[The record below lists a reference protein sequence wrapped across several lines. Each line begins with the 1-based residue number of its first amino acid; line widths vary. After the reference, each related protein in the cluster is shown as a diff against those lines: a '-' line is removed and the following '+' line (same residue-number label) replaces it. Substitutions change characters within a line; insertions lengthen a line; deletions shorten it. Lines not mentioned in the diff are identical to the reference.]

1 MALAT
6 QVVTIDLGFGG
17 IDQKTDPKRV
27 IPTRLT
33 DAYNVRFDKTGRISR
48 RYGYDVSGSTA
59 VTFTRVIQS
68 YNQII
73 GVQPFSTSMGN
84 TWVKAANGGWSNSSQ
99 TARYLPAPEVRYR
112 ASVIPTSGGGFYNV
126 DSAQGTN
133 YAALLAQTGTT
144 SGYTGFIVS
153 NTTGKAVDNF
163 SFTWARG
170 RVLNY
175 GNDKFL
181 FGGANGTVLNFVTY
195 DVNSGGFANASRS
208 LASLPSGFSWDWGIN
223 ANGLVFIAAGGPST
237 TQSWFATYTP
247 DTSITSATSSNASAT
262 ATDSVGVCCLGSA
275 ATAFFMKA
283 GSQTVN
289 QYPVTIS
296 AVAAP
301 NVFPALLGNFA
312 NSGSANAA
320 WFGATY
326 NPAGNLIHLQLNHEF
341 LRSITISGI
350 SGASPQ
356 GTAATSITIP
366 GYLSVSKPLWTSST
380 PEPLTWWCDSTA
392 GSFAAAFLV
401 GASSRRILATV
412 LADQACSPYL
422 RASTP
427 RMYVL
432 PSINTSATGIS
443 TGIMRL
449 SSLSLTGGTYGIG
462 ILDVSLDQNKHTT
475 GSIENQ
481 AYLTGGFLSTIE
493 APGSVNEA
501 GALVYPK
508 GISGTSVSTGG
519 ALTSGTYSI
528 VATYERYDRRGDRMI
543 SQVSSPQTFSV
554 TTSAGR
560 ISVTNTFTIP
570 SVFDDWA
577 VKYYSTVANGSIY
590 YATTLS
596 SNHIATVT
604 SAAEPLYTTGNV
616 IENYQPS
623 APIAFATNGR
633 RAICVE
639 GDRPNFILI
648 SKEKGVRYALAFM
661 EDVGR
666 SINAYGDSI
675 VDLKALNDKW
685 IAFKY
690 RSIFAATGD
699 GPDNTGQNDTLGEF
713 ELVSPSIGCINKRT
727 SVLTN
732 WGIVFMSERGFY
744 LLDSSLSLK
753 AIGAAVS
760 DVVPTTVVSVT
771 LLEKANEV
779 HYLLNDGS
787 SLVLTF
793 FETENGLE
801 PRWSRNSNH
810 PFSDMAVVD
819 GVLNASLSVPVSTMS
834 VVNQSTTFYDNQSA
848 TYSPYIIE
856 TAWIPMGSIQ
866 GFGRLYEA
874 LLVGSSANTS
884 FTATVQIAYDYG
896 SYTETKTISGANAMA
911 GSSIPQWRI
920 QTDRQKC
927 ESIKFKLTM
936 ASTSEG
942 FQFNQIQLVIGVK
955 GVANKMRA
963 EKAGT

>member
-1 MALAT
+1 MALQK

-68 YNQII
+68 YNQIV
-73 GVQPFSTSMGN
+73 GVQPFSVSMGN

-112 ASVIPTSGGGFYNV
+112 ASVIPTLGGSFYNV

-133 YAALLAQTGTT
+133 YAALLAQTGKT
-144 SGYTGFIVS
+144 SGYSGFIVS
-153 NTTGKAVDNF
+153 NTSGKAVDNF

-181 FGGANGTVLNFVTY
+181 FGGSNGTVLNFVTY
-195 DVNSGGFANASRS
+195 DVNTGISANATKSVN
-208 LASLPSGFSWDWGIN
+208 SLPSGFSWDWCIN
-223 ANGLVFIAAGGPST
+223 ANGLVFIAAGGPAT
-237 TQSWFATYTP
+237 TTSYFATYTP
-247 DTSITSATSSNASAT
+247 DSSITLTTSTNASAT
-262 ATDSVGVCCLGSA
+262 FTDSVGVCCLGSA
-275 ATAFFMKA
+275 ATAFFGKA
-283 GSQTVN
+283 SSQTVN
-289 QYPVTIS
+289 QYAVTTS

-301 NVFPALLGNFA
+301 VVLSALLGNFA

-326 NPAGNLIHLQLNHEF
+326 NPAGNLIHLQVNQEF
-341 LRSITISGI
+341 LRSVTISGI
-350 SGASPQ
+350 SGAAPQ
-356 GTAATSITIP
+356 GTAATSITVP
-366 GYLSVSKPLWTSST
+366 GYIAVSKPFWTSIT

-401 GASSRRILATV
+401 GASSKRILSKV
-412 LADQACSPYL
+412 LSDQTYSPYL
-422 RASTP
+422 QSITP
-427 RMYVL
+427 SMYVL
-432 PSINTSATGIS
+432 PSINASSTGIS

-449 SSLSLTGGTYGIG
+449 SSTSLTGGTYGIG
-462 ILDVSLDQNKHTT
+462 LLDVSLDQTKHAV
-475 GSIENQ
+475 GNIENQ
-481 AYLTGGFLSTIE
+481 GYVTGGFLSVIE

-508 GISGTSVSTGG
+508 GISASSVSTGG

-543 SQVSSPQTFSV
+543 SQVSFPQTFSV
-554 TTSAGR
+554 TTATGR

-570 SVFDDWA
+570 SVFDDWS

-616 IENYQPS
+616 LENYQPS

-639 GDRPNFILI
+639 GDRPDFVLI
-648 SKEKGVRYALAFM
+648 SKEKGVRDALAFM
-661 EDVGR
+661 EDIGR
-666 SINAYGDSI
+666 SINSYGDAV
-675 VDLKALNDKW
+675 VDLKAHNDKW

-699 GPDNTGQNDTLGEF
+699 GPDNTGQNDTLSEF
-713 ELVSPSIGCINKRT
+713 ELVSSSIGCINKRT

-744 LLDSSLSLK
+744 LLDSGLSLK
-753 AIGAAVS
+753 PIGAAVS
-760 DVVPTTVVSVT
+760 DVVPTTVVSGV
-771 LLEKANEV
+771 LLEKSNEV
-779 HYLLNDGS
+779 HFLVNDGS
-787 SLVLTF
+787 TLVLTF

-810 PFSDMAVVD
+810 PFSDITVVD

-848 TYSPYIIE
+848 TFSPYIVE

-874 LLVGSSANTS
+874 LLIGSSANTS

-896 SYTETKTISGANAMA
+896 SYSETKTIGGVNAMS
-911 GSSIPQWRI
+911 GSSVPQWRI

-936 ASTSEG
+936 ASTTEG

-955 GVANKMRA
+955 GGANKMRS
-963 EKAGT
+963 EKAAT